1 MDQVKGDIFMTEYFQ
16 IDSEKVSLLPQ
27 LTKTP
32 KTASTLK
39 NLKIMTSK
47 NKSTTSSS
55 INLSHRRLT
64 SPNDQSIDNF
74 ESRFQKFRADVTE
87 RAKTGSNSVKHSELD
102 SRITN
107 DVSHIERQVSI
118 KQQMFNKIRHEVA
131 KKTEFL
137 ERMKSELASM
147 RKEDTAIAYILM
159 DKRKNELKEIQSA
172 LLNER
177 HYKETLD
184 YLFNQKKT
192 DLPEQEKNVISLK
205 ESLKSKQ
212 RDLNDLKGESEKE
225 KQEIMNLEK
234 NMEQLKEDIR
244 LSKELYEST
253 YRKNVQVFS
262 QKTKFRETIDH
273 EHELNKKNHKQKI
286 IEKKIKELRSDLAAF
301 EKDEMNWAN
310 EQKKVNYKRFMDEEY
325 FMVKLRGVSNH
336 PEQLNEEFEELQIK
350 KENLDK
356 DKEQSIDKI
365 QNLTA
370 EWQRLNRELN
380 DVVLNHESDRK
391 INLREFERIE
401 LSLKEK
407 NKQMNESEKIL
418 NNLETIISSICGSV
432 SRIGIM
438 LDEDKTYVKPRQLKK
453 HFDYFIVGIENRLRF
468 ITQQMLTEE
477 KLRELSFKFPNF
489 VSIYC
494 KNRNS
499 EDSSIWQL

>member
-1 MDQVKGDIFMTEYFQ
+1 M
-16 IDSEKVSLLPQ
+16 
-27 LTKTP
+27 
-32 KTASTLK
+32 
-39 NLKIMTSK
+39 
-47 NKSTTSSS
+47 
-55 INLSHRRLT
+55 
-64 SPNDQSIDNF
+64 
-74 ESRFQKFRADVTE
+74 
-87 RAKTGSNSVKHSELD
+87 
-102 SRITN
+102 
-107 DVSHIERQVSI
+107 
-118 KQQMFNKIRHEVA
+118 
-131 KKTEFL
+131 
-137 ERMKSELASM
+137 
-147 RKEDTAIAYILM
+147 
-159 DKRKNELKEIQSA
+159 
-172 LLNER
+172 
-177 HYKETLD
+177 
-184 YLFNQKKT
+184 
-192 DLPEQEKNVISLK
+192 
-205 ESLKSKQ
+205 
-212 RDLNDLKGESEKE
+212 
-225 KQEIMNLEK
+225 
-234 NMEQLKEDIR
+234 
-244 LSKELYEST
+244 
-253 YRKNVQVFS
+253 
-262 QKTKFRETIDH
+262 
-273 EHELNKKNHKQKI
+273 
-286 IEKKIKELRSDLAAF
+286 
-301 EKDEMNWAN
+301 
-310 EQKKVNYKRFMDEEY
+310 
-325 FMVKLRGVSNH
+325 
-336 PEQLNEEFEELQIK
+336 
-350 KENLDK
+350 DK